1 MPSTPSTSPP
11 VTGFATATVRR
22 LAAVAP
28 AGLPLARGAV
38 RRVLGS
44 LFGREG
50 PPFDPE
56 RHAGDP
62 GLLGPGSASWRL
74 LAEPAAIAGGLRALL
89 TQLLHPLA
97 MAGVADHSAYRE
109 DPLGRLSRTS
119 AYVTVSSLG
128 STPEALTVTQRV
140 RAVHDRVVGVAPDG
154 RPYRA
159 DDPHLLVWVSIALTS
174 SFLRADE
181 RWAPFPLDA
190 ADRDRFVLEQ
200 SRLAALLDPRVDLRP
215 FHRDEATRRELRDG
229 AVELPLL
236 DGGGLPRSVAELD
249 DALAAFGP
257 ELAVGAQGEDA
268 MRFLRRP
275 PLPRGARLGYR
286 SFLLGALGSMPRE
299 HRRLL
304 GLLEGDAA
312 AGLAMRQT
320 GALLT
325 TMRLATGPSPALS
338 AAHRRAAAGRPG
350 GPVAG
355 GGTVRA

>member
-1 MPSTPSTSPP
+1 MPSTPAPSAPSTGPAADP
-11 VTGFATATVRR
+11 LRR

-38 RRVLGS
+38 RRVLAS

-128 STPEALTVTQRV
+128 ATPEALAVTQRV
-140 RAVHDRVVGVAPDG
+140 RTVHERVVGIAPDG
-154 RPYRA
+154 LPYRA

-181 RWAPFPLDA
+181 RWAPSPLDA
-190 ADRDRFVLEQ
+190 DDRDRFVLEQ

-215 FHRDEATRRELRDG
+215 FLRDPAARRDLRDW

-236 DGGGLPRSVAELD
+236 DGGGLPRSLAELD
-249 DALAAFGP
+249 EALASFGP

-268 MRFLRRP
+268 MHFLRRP

-286 SFLLGALGSMPRE
+286 SFLLGALGSMPPE

-304 GLLEGDAA
+304 GLLESDRAA
-312 AGLAMRQT
+312 DLAMRQA

-325 TMRLATGPSPALS
+325 TMRLATGPSPALD
-338 AAHRRAAAGRPG
+338 AARRRAVGRSRG
-350 GPVAG
+350 SVAG
-355 GGTVRA
+355 GGAERA